1 MKKNTLVVALMLALA
16 GIDPVANRIHA
27 LASGNALIER

>member
-1 MKKNTLVVALMLALA
+1 MKKNTLAVALMLALA
-16 GIDPVANRIHA
+16 GIDPVAHRIHA

>member
-16 GIDPVANRIHA
+16 GIDQVAHRIHA